1 MISNDDSNK
10 GGWRYQVVPLSTK
23 TGKLYP
29 SEILISFKGDVVKV
43 LPSQLTTI
51 SKEGL
56 RGRLGTLSPAA
67 LIAVEQAVAN
77 QLGLEL
83 AKEGE

>member
-1 MISNDDSNK
+1 
-10 GGWRYQVVPLSTK
+10 
-23 TGKLYP
+23 
-29 SEILISFKGDVVKV
+29 VVKV

-51 SKEGL
+51 SKERL